1 MATQIDDEL
10 SQIGAALAAAADG
23 QPVELTDAQHEVLA
37 RAAFPDMLDAILA
50 HAPIGHNYSSQRL
63 IASRIARAWSE
74 KLSIAFRL
82 PTIANEIREDNSL
95 QAIRSVVSQDN
106 RLSKA
111 ERQEIRSA
119 LPNLERD
126 LARLSSSPLSRRA
139 YLSSISVEGFRGIGP
154 HASLPLEP
162 QRGLTLIYGAN
173 GSGKSTFVEA
183 LDVLL
188 TGNTARFAGRG
199 QEWRSAWANAHNPDR
214 GQIDIEFVVE
224 NRDAQH
230 FDDESSNPF
239 LVGLAEEARDAQ
251 RDMLTRGWTAADLS
265 AVTREKDNPLGGPDG
280 DDPRQAA
287 ATGEK
292 DDSLGEPVR
301 RIGRLDVAGA
311 IDKFRPIL
319 GYAELGPLF
328 EESDSVADPDTGNVT
343 LFAQHIRTRANVRD
357 EITDA
362 LEQFIKQPAYPSG
375 VLYDELVAWQSYITS
390 TRKGAKEAESLV
402 RSAVAGD
409 ATASATLRS
418 PSDWDWQ
425 ALAIEYTTDDSSDS
439 PAKGSLRELLE
450 VARAYSPRFSGSNR
464 VSVGRLVA
472 HMAQNVYWPVEH
484 RRMYERALRRERE
497 FRRRYERE
505 RHLNP
510 IEVELGEAQWE
521 IHYAHEEVERFFA
534 YQPSRAKPYAEM
546 LLDEILSARL
556 EQFSQ
561 RVSDIWGKIR
571 PGSNGVQ
578 FDALSL
584 QRYHT
589 IDGGSSPAQEIRVS
603 LDLTIDGDRPIE
615 RGALSQGE
623 LHSLALSVFLPT
635 LMMPGSPFGFAV
647 IDDPVQAMD
656 SYAVDGLAKV
666 LRDAAEE
673 LQVVVFTHDERLP
686 RALRLLDIEHTL
698 INIARSPGSKV
709 LHEVALDPV
718 IRALEDA
725 RFTAEDAGEEDS
737 DSSWMDVGVHCR
749 EAVEQACIKAATQR
763 LRKAGVSLSGIRH
776 ELDNTVYNERLTTRK
791 LMTLA
796 IFGYAADL
804 KELKER
810 LAGDKKKGTKGEAP
824 WIDTWIDQANALY
837 HRDREQVPAIRDACD
852 NDLGG
857 WVEKTRDV
865 VKWIEENS
873 D

>member
-1 MATQIDDEL
+1 MATPIDDEL
-10 SQIGAALAAAADG
+10 SQIGAALVAAGDG
-23 QPVELTDAQHEVLA
+23 EPVELTDEQCAVLV

-50 HAPIGHNYSSQRL
+50 HAPIRHDYSSQRR
-63 IASRIARAWSE
+63 IASRIARAWSDA
-74 KLSIAFRL
+74 LSIAFRL

-95 QAIRSVVSQDN
+95 QAIRSVVSQDD

-111 ERQEIRSA
+111 ERQELRRA

-199 QEWRSAWANAHNPDR
+199 REWRSAWANAHSPDR
-214 GQIDIEFVVE
+214 GQIDVEFVVE
-224 NRDAQH
+224 NRDTQR
-230 FDDESSNPF
+230 FDDDESSNLF
-239 LVGLAEEARDAQ
+239 LVGFAEEARDAQ
-251 RDMLTRGWTAADLS
+251 RDMLTRDWTAADLS
-265 AVTREKDNPLGGPDG
+265 AATSEKDNPLGGLDG
-280 DDPRQAA
+280 DDPRQAS

-301 RIGRLDVAGA
+301 RIGRLDVRGA

-319 GYAELGPLF
+319 GYGELGPLF

-402 RSAVAGD
+402 SSAAAGD
-409 ATASATLRS
+409 ATARATLRS

-425 ALAIEYTTDDSSDS
+425 ALAIEYTTEDSSDS
-439 PAKGSLRELLE
+439 RAEVSLIELLK
-450 VARAYSPRFSGSNR
+450 VARAYSPRFSGSNH
-464 VSVGRLVA
+464 VSVAQLVA
-472 HMAQNVYWPVEH
+472 QRARNHYRSPEYFMS
-484 RRMYERALRRERE
+484 RMRERKMGLVDPTE
-497 FRRRYERE
+497 
-505 RHLNP
+505 P
-510 IEVELGEAQWE
+510 GMGEVELELRNVDADVK
-521 IHYAHEEVERFFA
+521 YFFA
-534 YQPSRAKPYAEM
+534 YQPSRAKSYAEM

-578 FDALSL
+578 FNALSL

-589 IDGGSSPAQEIRVS
+589 IDEGSSPAQEIRVS

-718 IRALEDA
+718 IQALEDA

-837 HRDREQVPAIRDACD
+837 HRDREQVPAIRDACN

>member
-1 MATQIDDEL
+1 MATSSDDEL
-10 SQIGAALAAAADG
+10 SQIGKALAAAAG
-23 QPVELTDAQHEVLA
+23 GEPVELTDEQARVLA
-37 RAAFPDMLDAILA
+37 RAAFPDTLDAILA
-50 HAPIGHNYSSQRL
+50 HVPIRHDYSSQRL
-63 IASRIARAWSE
+63 IASRIARAWSD

-82 PTIANEIREDNSL
+82 PTIANEIREDNSI
-95 QAIRSVVSQDN
+95 QAIRSVVSQDD

-111 ERQEIRSA
+111 ERQELRHA

-199 QEWRSAWANAHNPDR
+199 QEWRSAWANAHSPDR
-214 GQIDIEFVVE
+214 GQIDVEFVVE
-224 NRDAQH
+224 NRDTQR
-230 FDDESSNPF
+230 FDDDESSNLF
-239 LVGLAEEARDAQ
+239 LVGFAEEARDAQ
-251 RDMLTRGWTAADLS
+251 RDMLTRDWTAADLS
-265 AVTREKDNPLGGPDG
+265 AATSEKDNPLGGLDG

-287 ATGEK
+287 AAGEK

-301 RIGRLDVAGA
+301 RIGRLDVAEA

-319 GYAELGPLF
+319 GYGELGPLF
-328 EESDSVADPDTGNVT
+328 EESGSVADPDTGNVT

-357 EITDA
+357 ETTDA
-362 LEQFIKQPAYPSG
+362 LEQFIKQPADPSG
-375 VLYDELVAWQSYITS
+375 VLYDELVAWQEYITS

-402 RSAVAGD
+402 SSAVAGD
-409 ATASATLRS
+409 ATAKSTLRS

-425 ALAIEYTTDDSSDS
+425 ALAIEHTEDSSDS
-439 PAKGSLRELLE
+439 PIRASSLRELLT
-450 VARAYSPRFSGSNR
+450 VARAYSPRFSDSIR
-464 VSVGRLVA
+464 ESVTQLVA
-472 HMAQNVYWPVEH
+472 QRARNLVRSPEYRIH
-484 RRMYERALRRERE
+484 RMYMRERGWVD
-497 FRRRYERE
+497 
-505 RHLNP
+505 P
-510 IEVELGEAQWE
+510 TEVELDEAQLE
-521 IHYAHEEVERFFA
+521 TRDVHERVERFFA
-534 YQPSRAKPYAEM
+534 YQPSRAKSYAEM

-589 IDGGSSPAQEIRVS
+589 IDEGSSPAQEIRVS

-718 IRALEDA
+718 IRALENA
-725 RFTAEDAGEEDS
+725 RIEAQDAGENSS

-749 EAVEQACIKAATQR
+749 EAVEQACIKAVTQR
-763 LRKAGVSLSGIRH
+763 LRKAGLSLLDIQR
-776 ELDNTVYNERLTTRK
+776 ELDDAVYNERLTVRK
-791 LMTLA
+791 LMALA
-796 IFGYAADL
+796 IGGKTAHNPDRVAGHVTQHEKGGAWINAA
-804 KELKER
+804 
-810 LAGDKKKGTKGEAP
+810 
-824 WIDTWIDQANALY
+824 IDHVNALF
-837 HRDREQVPAIRDACD
+837 HRNREQVPAIRNAYD
-852 NDLGG
+852 NELGKL
-857 WVEKTRDV
+857 VERTRKV
-865 VKWIEENS
+865 VQWIEENCG
-873 D
+873 